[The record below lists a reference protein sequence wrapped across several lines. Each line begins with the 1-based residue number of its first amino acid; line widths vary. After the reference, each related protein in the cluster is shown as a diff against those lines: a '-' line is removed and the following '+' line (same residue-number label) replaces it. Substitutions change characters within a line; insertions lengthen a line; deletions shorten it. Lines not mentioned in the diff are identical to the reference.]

1 MINYLLFYELLFR
14 ALCSQEAAE
23 RSGIRCERHSADNRQ
38 ILSHQKADEVS
49 HILGFFVF
57 KFYQTCADGIDSIL
71 EDQFNKFYLF
81 ILWLSSRPLSRQ
93 NVAFY
98 QSLCVSS
105 L

>member
-23 RSGIRCERHSADNRQ
+23 RSGLRCERHSADNRQ

-71 EDQFNKFYLF
+71 EDHSPVRTSLF
-81 ILWLSSRPLSRQ
+81 I
-93 NVAFY
+93 
-98 QSLCVSS
+98 SLFVCRRYKSINF
-105 L
+105 LGI